1 MLDVVP
7 KRLFLCDLNLDL
19 LKSQLAEVRKV
30 ADPRF
35 RVISFNEDADDNYI
49 NLVPLCC
56 EEELWP
62 FPDESLQLI
71 VSNLHL
77 HWVNELQVV
86 LQKWHESLIPDGAV
100 LGSMYGAD
108 TLQELRI
115 SYTLAENERYGGVS

>member
-35 RVISFNEDADDNYI
+35 KVISFNEDADDNYI

-62 FPDESLQLI
+62 FPDESL
-71 VSNLHL
+71 
-77 HWVNELQVV
+77 
-86 LQKWHESLIPDGAV
+86 
-100 LGSMYGAD
+100 
-108 TLQELRI
+108 
-115 SYTLAENERYGGVS
+115 